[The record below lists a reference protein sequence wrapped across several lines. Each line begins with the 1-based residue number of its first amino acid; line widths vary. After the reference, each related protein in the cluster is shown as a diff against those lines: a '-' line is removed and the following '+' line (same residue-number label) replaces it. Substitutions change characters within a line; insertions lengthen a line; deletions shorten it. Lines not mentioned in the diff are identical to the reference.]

1 MTRIWKY
8 VGIIV
13 IALLVFGVLLGG
25 AGLLTG
31 AEPERV
37 WRIIDG
43 ESYIEAVKASLET
56 AKHAVLSIF

>member
-8 VGIIV
+8 VGVAVIV
-13 IALLVFGVLLGG
+13 LVVFGLLLGG

-43 ESYIEAVKASLET
+43 GAYIEEIKASLET
-56 AKHAVLSIF
+56 GKDWLLSVF

>member
-8 VGIIV
+8 VGIVV

-31 AEPERV
+31 AEPERI
-37 WRIIDG
+37 WRIVDG
-43 ESYIEAVKASLET
+43 DGYIEALKASLET
-56 AKHAVLSIF
+56 AKNTLLSIF

>member
-8 VGIIV
+8 VGAVV

-31 AEPERV
+31 AETERIR
-37 WRIIDG
+37 RIVEG
-43 ESYIEAVKASLET
+43 AGYIEELRISLEE
-56 AKHAVLSIF
+56 ARAWVMSIF